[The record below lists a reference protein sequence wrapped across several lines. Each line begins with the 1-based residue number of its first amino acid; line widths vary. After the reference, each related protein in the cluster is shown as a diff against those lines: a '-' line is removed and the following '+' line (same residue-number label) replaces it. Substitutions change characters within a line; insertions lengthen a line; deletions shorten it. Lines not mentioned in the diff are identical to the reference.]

1 MKIDNDEVIK
11 ATINGKDVL
20 DPNYP
25 LMIKLRELCPGTYSH
40 AKNVADLLEAMST
53 ELGLD
58 SRKLKIAGFYH
69 DIGKTRCPLA
79 FSENQPDD
87 VNIHDALEPWLSYQL
102 ISGHVAHTIQIL
114 YDDPHIDPDVVEW
127 CSQHHGTTLVG
138 IFFRKS
144 GCQNESEYRY
154 KTQSPK
160 SIEAALLMLCD
171 HLEARLRS
179 ERKSGR
185 IQSRDQVDDLVETVF
200 EQLIDDDQVDD
211 VIVKLKTLRQMK
223 KILKRELANKFD
235 EHKRIDYKEKE
246 EAS

>member
-1 MKIDNDEVIK
+1 MKSDVVIEDK
-11 ATINGKDVL
+11 QTGKDVL

-40 AKNVADLLEAMST
+40 AKNVSDLLEAVAT

-58 SRKLKIAGFYH
+58 SRKLKIAGYYH
-69 DIGKTRCPLA
+69 DIGKTRCPYA

-87 VNIHDALEPWLSYQL
+87 TNIHDTLDPWVSYQL
-102 ISGHVAHTIQIL
+102 ISSHVSHTIQIL
-114 YDDPHIDPDVVEW
+114 YDDPYIDQCIVDW

-138 IFFRKS
+138 VFFKKS

-154 KTQSPK
+154 KTQTPK

-185 IQSRDQVDDLVETVF
+185 IQTRDQVDELVETVF
-200 EQLIDDDQVDD
+200 EHLTDDDQVDD
-211 VIVKLKTLRQMK
+211 VVVKLKTLRQIK
-223 KILKRELANKFD
+223 KILKRELSNKFD
-235 EHKRIDYKEKE
+235 DHKRIDYKEVE
-246 EAS
+246 DQQ